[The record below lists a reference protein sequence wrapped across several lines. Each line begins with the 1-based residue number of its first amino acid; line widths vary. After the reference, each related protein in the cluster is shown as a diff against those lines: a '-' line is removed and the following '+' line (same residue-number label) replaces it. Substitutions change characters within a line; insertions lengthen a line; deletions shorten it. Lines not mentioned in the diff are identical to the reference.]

1 MLQGLWL
8 AAVAAS
14 ALVAGSTVALSQ
26 TPKKGGILHY
36 ALTTEPP
43 NYDCHGNTNYG
54 VSQGVFPHYSRLL
67 RDAGDWKE
75 SKIVGDVAEG
85 WDVSPDGLAFTFRL
99 RKGVQFHDGSLLTSA
114 DVRATYERL
123 IKPPPGV
130 LSARQALYQDISS
143 IETPDDHTIIFR

>member
-1 MLQGLWL
+1 MLRGLGL
-8 AAVAAS
+8 MAAVGF
-14 ALVAGSTVALSQ
+14 ALVVGSTVATSQ
-26 TPKKGGILHY
+26 TAKKGGILHY

-67 RDAGDWKE
+67 KDAGDWKE
-75 SKIVGDVAEG
+75 SKIVGDVAES
-85 WDVSPDGLAFTFRL
+85 WEIASDGRTFTFKL
-99 RKGVQFHDGSLLTSA
+99 RKGVRFHDGSLLTSA

-130 LSARQALYQDISS
+130 LSARQALYQW
-143 IETPDDHTIIFR
+143 TTAGRT